1 MWDEQIHSVLFKDVP
16 MMSPDSTFSSPFGKI
31 SNFEIVQTI
40 ETIEQ
45 GQWESQISEP
55 EQETLFDDEES
66 F

>member
-1 MWDEQIHSVLFKDVP
+1 MTKDLRNIERIN
-16 MMSPDSTFSSPFGKI
+16 FLKAQKI